1 MLRFSRAAKAA
12 AKVTALAGVFSIAY
26 ATDLA
31 AQSTARPPRI
41 ERNTRA
47 ANLPA
52 PMTPAA
58 MRARLETYTA
68 DSMAGR
74 LTGTEEHRKAT
85 RYIAEELRKMGLEP
99 AGENGTFLQRVDLV
113 TTVLDTAASA
123 ITAAGQ
129 RLIPYVDYL
138 PRNQGTRGRSVTN
151 APIVFAGVWGASD
164 LLGGDAVA
172 GKAVIVA
179 VTAENP
185 TVIKLQAQQ
194 RFAKAAAIIVANFDL
209 MEPDLRA
216 AISQSPMM
224 LNRPTADGP
233 ELPGYLHISRATA
246 ARILGVSDIAQATTG
261 REGTAITGSYSY
273 KKQPVETYNVVAI
286 LRGSDPVLRNEYV
299 AVGAHSDH
307 VGVGGAVDRDSLR
320 AFNIELRNKQN
331 ANGGRVTAELYATV
345 KVNMD
350 SIRRAVPV
358 ARRDSIYNGADDDGS
373 GSMAVLEV
381 ARAFSGERAR
391 PKRSIIFV
399 WHSGEELGLFGSDHF
414 TEHPTVPRE
423 QIVAQLNFDM
433 VGRGKVGDEVGGGP
447 NYAQL
452 IGSRRLSTQL
462 GDIVEQVS
470 REKGYNWAFDYQYDA
485 SGHPEQFYCR
495 SDHYMYARYG
505 IPVVFMST
513 GGHADYHQVTDEV
526 EFIDFE
532 KLSKVARYAHDLA
545 FTVADA
551 ASRPVVDKPKPDPK
565 GRCIQ

>member
-1 MLRFSRAAKAA
+1 MLRLSRAALLAA
-12 AKVTALAGVFSIAY
+12 AGLLLGDAAN
-26 ATDLA
+26 LA
-31 AQSTARPPRI
+31 AQATARAPRT

-47 ANLPA
+47 ATLPA

-68 DSMAGR
+68 DSMRGR
-74 LTGTEEHRKAT
+74 LTGTEDHRKAT

-99 AGENGTFLQRVDLV
+99 AGDNGTFLQRVDLI
-113 TTVLDTAASA
+113 TTVLDTANSA
-123 ITAAGQ
+123 ITVGGQ
-129 RLIPYVDYL
+129 KLIPYVDYL
-138 PRNQGTRGRSVTN
+138 PRNQGPRGRAVTN
-151 APIVFAGVWGASD
+151 APVVFAGVWGAAD

-172 GKAVIVA
+172 GKAVIVG
-179 VTAENP
+179 VTADNP
-185 TVIKLQAQQ
+185 SVIKLQAQQ
-194 RFAKAAAIIVANFDL
+194 RFAKAAAIVIANFDL
-209 MEPDLRA
+209 MEPELRDA
-216 AISQSPMM
+216 LSSAPMM
-224 LNRPTADGP
+224 LDQPTPDGP

-246 ARILGVSDIAQATTG
+246 ARALGLTDLAQATVG
-261 REGTAITGSYSY
+261 REGTPFTGSYAY

-286 LRGSDPVLRNEYV
+286 LRGSDPALRNEYV

-307 VGVGGAVDRDSLR
+307 VGIGRALDRDSLR

-331 ANGGRVTAELYATV
+331 ANGGRVTPELYASV

-350 SIRRAVPV
+350 SVRRAHPI
-358 ARRDSIYNGADDDGS
+358 ARMDSIYNGADDDGS

-381 ARAFSGERAR
+381 ARAFAGERAR

-399 WHSGEELGLFGSDHF
+399 WHSGEELGLFGSEHF
-414 TEHPTVPRE
+414 TDHPTVPRE

-433 VGRGKVGDEVGGGP
+433 VGRGKEGDEVGGGP

-462 GDIVEQVS
+462 GDMVEQVS
-470 REKGYNWAFDYQYDA
+470 RDKGYNWAFDYQYDA
-485 SGHPEQFYCR
+485 PGHPEQYYCR

-526 EFIDFE
+526 EFIDLE
-532 KLSKVARYAHDLA
+532 KLSKVARYAKDLA

-551 ASRPVVDKPKPDPK
+551 TNRPVVDKPKPDPR

>member
-1 MLRFSRAAKAA
+1 MLRISRAALVAA
-12 AKVTALAGVFSIAY
+12 SGLALVGAQNLSAQGTSRPARNDRTA
-26 ATDLA
+26 
-31 AQSTARPPRI
+31 
-41 ERNTRA
+41 RA

-74 LTGTEEHRKAT
+74 LTGTEDHRKAT

-99 AGENGTFLQRVDLV
+99 AGDNGTFLQRVDLV
-113 TTVLDTAASA
+113 TTVLDTAKSKL
-123 ITAAGQ
+123 TAGGQ
-129 RLIPYVDYL
+129 SLTPYVDYL
-138 PRNQGTRGRSVTN
+138 PRNQGPRGRSVSN
-151 APIVFAGVWGASD
+151 APVVFAGVWGASD

-172 GKAVIVA
+172 GKAVIVG

-194 RFAKAAAIIVANFDL
+194 RFAKAAAIVIANFDL
-209 MEPDLRA
+209 MEPELREA
-216 AISQSPMM
+216 LSSAPMM
-224 LNRPTADGP
+224 LDQPTTDGP

-246 ARILGVSDIAQATTG
+246 AKILGLSDLAQATTG

-299 AVGAHSDH
+299 AVGSHSDH
-307 VGVGGAVDRDSLR
+307 VGIGRALDRDSLR

-331 ANGGRVTAELYATV
+331 ANGGRVTPDLYASV

-358 ARRDSIYNGADDDGS
+358 ARMDSIYNGADDDGS

-399 WHSGEELGLFGSDHF
+399 WHAGEELGLFGSEHF
-414 TEHPTVPRE
+414 TDHPTVPRE
-423 QIVAQLNFDM
+423 QIVAQINLDM
-433 VGRGKVGDEVGGGP
+433 VGRGKEGDEVGGGP

-462 GDIVEQVS
+462 GDMVEQVS
-470 REKGYNWAFDYQYDA
+470 RDKGYNWAFDYQYDA
-485 SGHPEQFYCR
+485 AGHPEQYYCR

-532 KLSKVARYAHDLA
+532 KLSKVARYAKDLA

-551 ASRPVVDKPKPDPK
+551 TNRPVVDKPKPDPN

>member
-1 MLRFSRAAKAA
+1 MPRLSRAALLAA
-12 AKVTALAGVFSIAY
+12 AGLLLGSAST
-26 ATDLA
+26 LA
-31 AQSTARPPRI
+31 AQATARAPRT

-68 DSMAGR
+68 DSMRGR
-74 LTGTEEHRKAT
+74 LTGTEDHRKAT
-85 RYIAEELRKMGLEP
+85 SYIAEELRKMGLEP
-99 AGENGTFLQRVDLV
+99 AGDNGTFLQRVDLV
-113 TTVLDTAASA
+113 TTVLDTANSA
-123 ITAAGQ
+123 ITAGGQ
-129 RLIPYVDYL
+129 KLIPYVDYL
-138 PRNQGTRGRSVTN
+138 PRNQGPRGRAVTN
-151 APIVFAGVWGASD
+151 APVVFAGVWGAPD
-164 LLGGDAVA
+164 LLAGDAVA

-194 RFAKAAAIIVANFDL
+194 RFAKAAAIVIANFDL
-209 MEPDLRA
+209 MEPELREA
-216 AISQSPMM
+216 LSSAPMM
-224 LNRPTADGP
+224 LDQPTTDGP

-246 ARILGVSDIAQATTG
+246 AKILGLSDIAQATIG
-261 REGTAITGSYSY
+261 REGTAITGSYAY
-273 KKQPVETYNVVAI
+273 KKQPVESYNVVAI

-307 VGVGGAVDRDSLR
+307 VGIGRALDRDSLR

-331 ANGGRVTAELYATV
+331 ANGGRVTPDLYASV

-350 SIRRAVPV
+350 SVRRAHPV
-358 ARRDSIYNGADDDGS
+358 ARMDSIYNGADDDGS

-381 ARAFSGERAR
+381 ARAFAGERAR

-399 WHSGEELGLFGSDHF
+399 WHAGEELGLFGSEHF
-414 TEHPTVPRE
+414 TDHPTVPRE

-433 VGRGKVGDEVGGGP
+433 VGRGKEGDEVGGGP

-462 GDIVEQVS
+462 GDMVEQVS
-470 REKGYNWAFDYQYDA
+470 RDKGYNWAFDYQYDA
-485 SGHPEQFYCR
+485 AGHPEQYYCR

-551 ASRPVVDKPKPDPK
+551 TNRPVVDKPKPDPN